1 MDSVRG
7 IEISLPLVPCLDISM
22 KKPGM
27 RAPTGCWSAFAVAV
41 AFVAGSAAPARAQST
56 TLYLNSQAGDYIG
69 GGVSQSYTTADGVF
83 NARSSNGAQHVAI
96 SFNTP
101 TYSHW
106 WYLDF
111 AAPTGLPLT
120 AGGYDGATRYPFQS
134 PSLRASSNGTPPT
147 TRRTPPSRSIPPQT
161 FRSRRPTARRR

>member
-1 MDSVRG
+1 
-7 IEISLPLVPCLDISM
+7 M

-106 WYLDF
+106 WYLF
-111 AAPTGLPLT
+111 SLVVPRLRGASRVAPHGRGIRRGYPLSVPV
-120 AGGYDGATRYPFQS
+120 AQQER
-134 PSLRASSNGTPPT
+134 
-147 TRRTPPSRSIPPQT
+147 PQ
-161 FRSRRPTARRR
+161 R